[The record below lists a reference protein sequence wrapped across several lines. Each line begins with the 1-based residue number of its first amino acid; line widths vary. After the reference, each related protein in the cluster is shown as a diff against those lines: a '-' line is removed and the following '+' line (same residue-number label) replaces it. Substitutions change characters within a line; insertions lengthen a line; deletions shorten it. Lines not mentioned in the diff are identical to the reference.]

1 MTTAS
6 RTVNIENKTLT
17 SANTEYYI
25 ELPPSTSKISFQCRT
40 SADVRYA
47 FVTGKVATPTAPY
60 FTLKSGGEKTLEEMN
75 FGGRIYF
82 ASGSAG
88 VIIELEYWG

>member
-6 RTVNIENKTLT
+6 RTVVITNTTLT
-17 SANTEYYI
+17 SANTEYYV
-25 ELPPSTSKISFQCRT
+25 ELPPNKSKISFQCRT

-47 FVTGKVATPTAPY
+47 FETGKVATPTAPY

-75 FGGRIYF
+75 FGGRVYF